1 MLNFTKIDNELDTEA
16 LFMEL
21 FSNILSL
28 MSVKLAY
35 DETNKIIEIEDKNV
49 CVSKRFIKW
58 CIRTY
63 LPLPLEISVAMSCR
77 NQHQIAALKAL
88 IQSILTET
96 VHKYHR
102 EADIFIS
109 YENPIAFIQ

>member
-1 MLNFTKIDNELDTEA
+1 MDFTRIDNELDTEA
-16 LFMEL
+16 LFSEL
-21 FSNILSL
+21 FYHILSL
-28 MSVKLAY
+28 MNVKLAY
-35 DETNKIIEIEDKNV
+35 DETNKIIEIEDRNI
-49 CVSKRFIKW
+49 CDSKRFVRW

-88 IQSILTET
+88 IQSVLTET

>member
-58 CIRTY
+58 SIRTY
-63 LPLPLEISVAMSCR
+63 LPLPLEISVAMNCR

-88 IQSILTET
+88 IQSVLTET

>member
-1 MLNFTKIDNELDTEA
+1 MDFTRIDNELDTEA
-16 LFMEL
+16 LFSEL
-21 FSNILSL
+21 FYHILSL
-28 MSVKLAY
+28 MNIKLAY

-63 LPLPLEISVAMSCR
+63 LPLPLEISVAMNCR

-88 IQSILTET
+88 IQSVLTET
-96 VHKYHR
+96 VHKYHNG
-102 EADIFIS
+102 ADIFIS
-109 YENPIAFIQ
+109 YENSIAFIQ